1 MTLRRF
7 MGLKGRLI
15 SLYLFTALSSAGA
28 CGAIPSTLLQTSSQA
43 ERAYGLPKNL
53 LVSLIWA
60 ESRYCTSAV
69 SEVGAQG
76 LGQLMPGTAR
86 ELGVTNAFD
95 PTQNLYG
102 SARYLRQMWELF
114 QDWPHA
120 ILAYH
125 DGPGNVRAGYASA
138 RGVAHVQFVLG
149 TYDAIR
155 RSGGLVMQ
163 R

>member
-1 MTLRRF
+1 MTLQRF
-7 MGLKGRLI
+7 TGLKR
-15 SLYLFTALSSAGA
+15 SLLSCLFTAFSSAGA
-28 CGAIPSTLLQTSSQA
+28 CGVIPSTLLQTSSQA
-43 ERAYGLPKNL
+43 ERAYGLPQNL
-53 LVSLIWA
+53 LVSLVWA
-60 ESRYCTSAV
+60 ESRYCTGAV

-86 ELGVTNAFD
+86 ELGVKNAFD

-102 SARYLRQMWELF
+102 SARYLRQMWNLF

-155 RSGGLVMQ
+155 RAGGLVVQ